1 MKLEMVKSPILLK
14 SQVEIIFS
22 RLNEAPKLYET
33 DGEMLKKVTVK
44 LFNPLLTLYVVEY
57 NPVEKSVFG
66 YMQNERFK
74 DLSEWGYSSIDE
86 LIGLGFEMD
95 IYFEDKLI
103 ALDGSLFDK
112 EVEHG

>member
-1 MKLEMVKSPILLK
+1 MKLEMVKSPILLE

-22 RLNEAPKLYET
+22 RLKEAPKLYGT
-33 DGEMLKKVTVK
+33 DEKELKEVVVK
-44 LFNPLLTLYVVEY
+44 LFNVFLTLLVVEY
-57 NPVEKSVFG
+57 DPIERKAFG

-74 DLSEWGYSSIDE
+74 DLSEWGYFSIDE
-86 LIGLGFEMD
+86 LIKLGFEMD
-95 IYFEDKLI
+95 IYFGNKLI